1 MTIVGRLELDHPNL
15 GTSGGQSLWDA
26 INDIYIKLG
35 DACNPRFYRV
45 ETLGD
50 GASVDLDHNYQVA
63 FDQIRYDLYDWN
75 TGDGELTRIADTSG
89 YTVEATPGNESTQ
102 IRVTNNTGGAVD
114 IVVQLFNDPVD
125 LGELENVD
133 LQTTPPEDGQALVYD
148 EPNTRWVAGASG
160 DSSFKL
166 QSISGETLTIK
177 KGFIILGSAVEVY
190 APNDLSIDFSIAE
203 RQDNGTYTVFINL
216 ALLPDET
223 EVNGRPV
230 RIVTSDEIATTRTEK
245 PYQLDLESQAPI
257 GTVQRTLGVLENP
270 ETLATRRHTNDTA
283 TVSSLEYELPKQAI
297 GAVGEAGNIRAGHE
311 LTSNSLPSG
320 SAGSFYNL
328 ANNGNDNSGQTRNM
342 TDNGTPVYGVTGIK
356 GVGGAVDLNGTDAF
370 LSSTDNYF
378 NPGGSVFSCGGWYNQ
393 NTIQS
398 NANLF
403 SQWEFQDLDR
413 SYSLRTIDGEIQLVA
428 SNDGTTVDTY
438 ITGQMIETGVWFH
451 VAITYDG
458 SDLIKVYYN
467 GVLISTFDVGV
478 LNQITNPSFQI
489 GSTNSEGSAL
499 FPGRVDEFFFDQDHY
514 PDDDINKI
522 FAHQVDHF
530 RNVETASQ
538 RWVANLRNGD
548 HATTLYDFLID
559 TDLDRVR
566 IDLFGQA
573 DDSDVTIKMYD
584 DGPLGSTT
592 AVRSMERRVT
602 AAELDAQLPISHR
615 LPIRPQAMELWVEVV
630 DGSGDFEQ
638 VDTSAYL
645 LANDNQIV
653 STGTT
658 LASVLGSD
666 TNVNLIASV
675 GAQAV
680 VGTTGTTGGDG
691 DGGGEA
697 GINYVQNTDAET
709 DATTGTTQVDVTTTE
724 ETASPLIETQS
735 FRVTSQGIA
744 DGYHGWVIDAI
755 DNYFLDTT
763 KLKFTGLVEIDAE
776 GWAVDIWNLTDSMQ
790 VTGTESD
797 LPIGKST
804 FSVGAVPETGKTYLP
819 RLVSK
824 TAANGSIALADRIF
838 YGFTQTGAADLNGWK
853 SYDNAVVTLE
863 EGVGTISESSI
874 DVTPYKDQINGKWY
888 LKGIINIIFTTA
900 QTSPQFRV
908 NGIDI
913 APSATSG
920 IGAEFYACS
929 GSDGAVDESRAF
941 ITTNQNT
948 SPNFFAGTG
957 GSANPNWSWE
967 FDIPLS
973 GKPTW
978 ADYEPTGVAL
988 NNETLNANFFVQG
1001 SSDQTYSTVTN
1012 ADTFVGFTGFIGRG
1026 DSYDSD
1032 TKEFVIPADGD
1043 YEVTYQAD
1051 ISSTAQLDPTHSASV
1066 QTNGG
1071 DAKLITSM
1079 YELDFIV
1086 TGSYGRGVINTEI
1099 LSLKKDDRL
1108 RVNVRDNN
1116 PPTTSTWFF
1125 PAFSIKKLATFTSE
1139 STVVADLATKDTAG
1153 FVGSN
1158 ERTEL
1163 SGLML
1168 KNLAFEGK
1176 STPNMANGTWT
1187 DYTDGTLTLPEA
1199 GTYIIFF
1206 GGNLL
1211 GAMFSLPND
1220 IQGAIRILK
1229 QDDTVIKQTNGI
1241 GLAVADAAT
1250 HNSEATSIAIY
1261 TADNSANDLNIKLQ
1275 AFILADGGSIANL
1288 NGLDGRIWA
1297 VRVGD

>member
-15 GTSGGQSLWDA
+15 GTTGGQSLWDA

-50 GASVDLDHNYQVA
+50 SASVDLDHNYQVA
-63 FDQIRYDLYDWN
+63 FDQIRWDLYDWN

-102 IRVTNNTGGAVD
+102 IRVTNNTDGAVD

-133 LQTTPPEDGQALVYD
+133 LATTPPEDGQALVYD
-148 EPNTRWVAGASG
+148 EANTQWVAGASG

-216 ALLPDET
+216 SLLPDET
-223 EVNGRPV
+223 TVNGRPV
-230 RIVTSDEIATTRTEK
+230 RVVTSNEIGTTRTEK

-283 TVSSLEYELPKQAI
+283 TVSSLEYELQKQAI

-356 GVGGAVDLNGTDAF
+356 GVGGAVQLNGTDAY

-378 NPGGSVFSCGGWYNQ
+378 NPGGTPFTCGGWFLPT
-393 NTIQS
+393 TIS
-398 NANLF
+398 AAHSFF
-403 SQWEFQDLDR
+403 SQWEDPTDDR
-413 SYSLRTIDGEIQLVA
+413 SFVLNMSDGEIFWNWT
-428 SNDGTTVDTY
+428 SDGTSGTANA
-438 ITGQMIETGVWFH
+438 ISMGVTLSTNDWVH
-451 VAITYDG
+451 LVVSYDG
-458 SDLIKVYYN
+458 DEFNFYLN
-467 GVLISTFDVGV
+467 GVKTRTASIGTIHTSA
-478 LNQITNPSFQI
+478 NPSFEI
-489 GSTNSEGSAL
+489 GAL
-499 FPGRVDEFFFDQDHY
+499 RSDGVQYFNGNVDEFFFDQDY
-514 PDDDINKI
+514 YSDDDINKI

-530 RNVETASQ
+530 RNVETSSQ

-559 TDLDRVR
+559 TDLDRVW

-573 DDSDVTIKMYD
+573 DDSEVTIKMYD

-602 AAELDAQLPISHR
+602 ASELDAQLPISHR

-645 LANDNQIV
+645 LANDNQII
-653 STGTT
+653 STGVT

-697 GINYVQNTDAET
+697 GINYVQNSDAET

-724 ETASPLIETQS
+724 ETASPLIGTQS

-744 DGYHGWVIDAI
+744 DGYHGWVIDTI

-763 KLKFTGLVEIDAE
+763 KLKFTGLVDVDAE

-797 LPIGKST
+797 LPVGKSS

-824 TAANGSIALADRIF
+824 TAGNGSIALADRIF
-838 YGFTQTGAADLNGWK
+838 YGFRQTGAADASGWKTYSLLNGDFSLSQEPSGW
-853 SYDNAVVTLE
+853 SNVRLFD
-863 EGVGTISESSI
+863 IQ
-874 DVTPYKDQINGKWY
+874 PYKDPIRGIWRAVINIDADIGVQSADSTQ
-888 LKGIINIIFTTA
+888 LTIDGIIFQGPGSQSGSAVEGSPNQETLASQYSGNTGIILLRGPSGQ
-900 QTSPQFRV
+900 QTNRWMTSGDV
-908 NGIDI
+908 GID
-913 APSATSG
+913 
-920 IGAEFYACS
+920 
-929 GSDGAVDESRAF
+929 
-941 ITTNQNT
+941 
-948 SPNFFAGTG
+948 
-957 GSANPNWSWE
+957 
-967 FDIPLS
+967 

-988 NNETLNANFFVQG
+988 NNETLNANARLTA
-1001 SSDQTYSTVTN
+1001 SASDTEFLQSNWIGVTWN
-1012 ADTFVGFTGFIGRG
+1012 NIDEIEGFTTSDNLNFVASADYKSCLLHAWIYASTNLADMSVRFRHRNAG
-1026 DSYDSD
+1026 D
-1032 TKEFVIPADGD
+1032 T
-1043 YEVTYQAD
+1043 AD
-1051 ISSTAQLDPTHSASV
+1051 INIYQKDNFDRTMRGENHSATVPLIQKGEIVRVEVYQESA
-1066 QTNGG
+1066 GG
-1071 DAKLITSM
+1071 PW
-1079 YELDFIV
+1079 
-1086 TGSYGRGVINTEI
+1086 GINDV
-1099 LSLKKDDRL
+1099 S
-1108 RVNVRDNN
+1108 
-1116 PPTTSTWFF
+1116 S
-1125 PAFSIKKLATFTSE
+1125 FSIKRPSNFTSE
-1139 STVVADLATKDTAG
+1139 TTVVADIATKETYG
-1153 FVGSN
+1153 FVKADLTTVSASFNVVPNTSISIIDEYGDWIESVN
-1158 ERTEL
+1158 RVSLGIYNITIK
-1163 SGLML
+1163 SG
-1168 KNLAFEGK
+1168 FFS
-1176 STPNMANGTWT
+1176 STPIAVGNCDANHIPGGALVL
-1187 DYTDGTLTLPEA
+1187 YRQAGSSNTLLNFNTVDKTSNSNVDEDFS
-1199 GTYIIFF
+1199 IIVH
-1206 GGNLL
+1206 
-1211 GAMFSLPND
+1211 GA
-1220 IQGAIRILK
+1220 K
-1229 QDDTVIKQTNGI
+1229 
-1241 GLAVADAAT
+1241 
-1250 HNSEATSIAIY
+1250 
-1261 TADNSANDLNIKLQ
+1261 
-1275 AFILADGGSIANL
+1275 
-1288 NGLDGRIWA
+1288 
-1297 VRVGD
+1297 